1 MKVAEGKDNFPRR
14 EERVPYGAN
23 QQRGSKQDN
32 SGRNKRPQKPQ
43 KSQNTDKRKPKSR
56 KALPRKKMLMGIGA
70 ILILII
76 ILFFVRKNGTE
87 VFVGSESVGVL
98 EGRGVKAETI
108 IDTIE
113 TQLAGLVGTEV
124 KLNEEIK
131 AERIHIGGSRKKDI
145 CTMEHLIPKIRNL
158 VTYKVNAAIIM
169 IDGGKGVVLAN
180 EEQAKNVL
188 ESVKKPY
195 LPDEG
200 VEATVE
206 WVENV
211 TVATD
216 FVDSNEVLSESDAVS
231 VLQSTSTVTGT
242 YTVQSND
249 ALYKIAQNYEC
260 SVEDLIKLNEGLTIE
275 AGIRVGQVLN
285 VPIKKPKVS
294 VKTVETQVLT
304 TVEPKTYEYRSD
316 NAQPKSYQKVVQQGR
331 AGQKK
336 STIQITRINGFV
348 QEEKEISK
356 EIINEPVPEII
367 VRGTL

>member
-1 MKVAEGKDNFPRR
+1 MAEGKDNFPRR
-14 EERVPYGAN
+14 KERELYGMKKG
-23 QQRGSKQDN
+23 RMPRQDN
-32 SGRNKRPQKPQ
+32 AGQGRRPQKA
-43 KSQNTDKRKPKSR
+43 QNTEKRKSKRRNVPAR
-56 KALPRKKMLMGIGA
+56 KQIVLGVVLVVFV
-70 ILILII
+70 IL
-76 ILFFVRKNGTE
+76 LFLVFRKNGTE

-98 EGRGVKAETI
+98 EGGSATAETI
-108 IDTIE
+108 TDTIE
-113 TQLAGLVGTEV
+113 TQLAGIVGTEV

-131 AERIHIGGSRKKDI
+131 TVRIHIGNSRKKDI
-145 CTMEHLIPKIRNL
+145 CTLEHLIPKIRNM

-180 EEQAKNVL
+180 EEQANNVL
-188 ESVKKPY
+188 DAIKKPY
-195 LPDEG
+195 LPAEG
-200 VEATVE
+200 IEATVE

-216 FVDSNEVLSESDAVS
+216 FVDSGEVLSESDATS
-231 VLQSTSTVTGT
+231 VLQSTTTVTGT

-285 VPIKKPKVS
+285 VPIQKPKLS
-294 VKTVETQVLT
+294 VKTIETQFLT
-304 TVEPKTYEYRSD
+304 TVEPKTYEYQTD
-316 NAQPKSYQKVVQQGR
+316 NTQPKSYQKVMQQGR

-356 EIINEPVPEII
+356 EIITEPVPEII

>member
-14 EERVPYGAN
+14 EERVIYGVNEQRTSRQHNAN
-23 QQRGSKQDN
+23 RG
-32 SGRNKRPQKPQ
+32 RRPQKPQ
-43 KSQNTDKRKPKSR
+43 KPGDKKRKQR
-56 KALPRKKMLMGIGA
+56 TRRALPRKRMILGIGL
-70 ILILII
+70 IVILII
-76 ILFFVRKNGTE
+76 LYLFVRKNGTE

-98 EGRGVKAETI
+98 EGGSVKAETV

-113 TQLAGLVGTEV
+113 TQLAGIVGAEV

-131 AERIHIGGSRKKDI
+131 TERIHIGNSHKKDI

-158 VTYKVNAAIIM
+158 VTYKVDAAIIM
-169 IDGGKGVVLAN
+169 IDGGKSVVLAN
-180 EEQAKNVL
+180 EEQANNVL
-188 ESVKKPY
+188 DAIKKPY
-195 LPDEG
+195 LADDG

-211 TVATD
+211 TITKD
-216 FVDSNEVLSESDAVS
+216 FVDSEEVLSENDAIS
-231 VLQSTSTVTGT
+231 ILQSTTTVTST

-249 ALYKIAQNYEC
+249 ALYKIAKNYEC
-260 SVEDLIKLNEGLTIE
+260 SVEDLLKLNEGLTIE
-275 AGIRVGQVLN
+275 TGIRVGQVLN

-294 VKTVETQVLT
+294 VKTVEIQVLT

-316 NAQPKSYQKVVQQGR
+316 NSQPKSYQKVIQQGR

-356 EIINEPVPEII
+356 EIIAEPVPEII